1 MLKRASIL
9 LGVTVLLAAC
19 PLLAPQMSAQG
30 RGGMGMMPPSMNGL
44 WNPVVG
50 SGATYEITG
59 KDGKKQLLT
68 MAIVSKGD
76 SDGKSGFWMEYL
88 MNTNDGQ
95 QTVMQMLMVK
105 DGASMSVPKMVIQ
118 PAGRGP
124 MEISGAM
131 MGMMGSR
138 GGMTPPTPKT
148 DVHDG
153 AEVVGTESVT
163 TPAGTFTCEHLRTKD
178 GSDVWIAP
186 KAGPWGLVKST
197 SKDTTMVMVKVIDDA
212 KSHIVGTPQSMD
224 SMMGGRGRGQE

>member
-1 MLKRASIL
+1 MLKRAGI
-9 LGVTVLLAAC
+9 VLAAVVVMAAA
-19 PLLAPQMSAQG
+19 PLLAPRISAQG
-30 RGGMGMMPPSMNGL
+30 RGGMGMMPPAMSGM

-50 SGATYEITG
+50 TGATYEMTG

-68 MAIVSKGD
+68 LAIVSKED
-76 SDGKSGFWMEYL
+76 SDGKPGFWMEYL

-105 DGASMSVPKMVIQ
+105 DGDSMSIPKMVIQ

-131 MGMMGSR
+131 MGMMASR
-138 GGMTPPTPKT
+138 GGMTPPTPKA
-148 DVHDG
+148 DVHQG

-163 TPAGTFTCEHLRTKD
+163 TPAGSFDCEHLRTKD
-178 GSDVWIAP
+178 GDVWIAP
-186 KAGPWGLVKST
+186 KTGPWGLVKSN
-197 SKDTTMVMVKVIDDA
+197 SKDSSMVLVKVITDA